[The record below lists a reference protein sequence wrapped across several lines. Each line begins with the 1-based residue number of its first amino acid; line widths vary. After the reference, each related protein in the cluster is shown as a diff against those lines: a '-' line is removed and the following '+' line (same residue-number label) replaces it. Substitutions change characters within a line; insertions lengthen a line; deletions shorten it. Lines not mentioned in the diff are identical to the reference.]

1 MIELKNITKEY
12 GTGDVKKIALDD
24 VTIQI
29 KDGEFLAVMGASGS
43 GKSTFLNIC
52 GCMDKATS
60 GQYLLDG
67 KDVSKLKEKEMCRIR
82 GKKISFVFQNFAL
95 MEKYTAYE
103 NIEMPLV
110 NQKIKRS
117 ERKKKITEIAQKLK
131 IEDQLHKLPKDMSG
145 GQQQRVALARTLV
158 CDADIILADEPTGA
172 LDHNTGMELMDLL
185 KDLNQKDKKTII
197 VVTHDEN
204 VAEYADKVISI
215 SDGKIRMA

>member
-1 MIELKNITKEY
+1 
-12 GTGDVKKIALDD
+12 
-24 VTIQI
+24 
-29 KDGEFLAVMGASGS
+29 
-43 GKSTFLNIC
+43 
-52 GCMDKATS
+52 
-60 GQYLLDG
+60 
-67 KDVSKLKEKEMCRIR
+67 
-82 GKKISFVFQNFAL
+82 